1 MRKRR
6 EKNENSDSKMC
17 ERRNGDSTRER
28 PLKRK
33 IKERIV
39 GRERPAAAAAATSKD
54 AKKFKFGRC
63 TKVVVVVKRG

>member
-1 MRKRR
+1 
-6 EKNENSDSKMC
+6 MC
-17 ERRNGDSTRER
+17 ERRNGESKRER

-33 IKERIV
+33 IKERTV
-39 GRERPAAAAAATSKD
+39 GRKRPAAAAATSKD